1 MANARKYAGSQFISL
16 KDLQGKPPL
25 LEKIEFVT
33 EETGGQYGDRLVAT
47 FESGKRLSLNK
58 TSVGILMN
66 DVGPDSDSWIGHRVK
81 VHAAEIDF
89 KNGKTTAVLVEPID
103 VEKPP
108 LKATTEPPPPAA
120 GKPRCDMD
128 DEIPF

>member
-1 MANARKYAGSQFISL
+1 MANARKYAGSPFISL
-16 KDLQGKPPL
+16 KDLKDKPPL

-33 EETGGQYGDRLVAT
+33 EEVDGKFGDRLVAT
-47 FESGKRLSLNK
+47 FESGKRLSLNA
-58 TSVGILMN
+58 TSVGILMR
-66 DVGPDSDSWIGHRVK
+66 DIDPDYDRWVGHRVK

-108 LKATTEPPPPAA
+108 SKATEPAA
-120 GKPRCDMD
+120 GKPRGDMD